1 MSIQN
6 GEWVIIS
13 RVNLKDKLTFFKSL
27 RFRIMVILVLIGI
40 FPCII
45 ATNVVVRGYENR
57 AVSLRIMNVRNQCE
71 ILCNSLVTEDYLGNT
86 FSDVLNSELSLLS
99 NIYNGR
105 ILIIDS
111 DFKVVKDTYDLDVGK
126 TSVSKEVI
134 SCYEDKKGQTQYD
147 DRNEYIEMTFP
158 IDDRDTGEI
167 DGVMLVSVS
176 THEIQQNVMILENQ
190 GILVIVIVSLLVL
203 ILGYFLAGIL
213 VKPFLRVTH
222 AIEDVTDGYEDQAIS
237 VPDYT
242 ETKQITDAFNKMLT
256 RVQTLDN
263 SRQEF
268 VSNVSHEL
276 KTPLTS
282 MKVLADSLNGQDNVP
297 IEIYKDFMQDI
308 TMEIDRE
315 NKIIT
320 DLLSMVRMNKESQTL
335 NFENVDIGAM
345 LERIIKQLKPV
356 AAKRSIELILENTK
370 PVMAE
375 VDEIKLSLAFTNL
388 IENGIKYNI
397 EGGWVRVSLTSDRKY
412 FYVSVADCGIGIAED
427 QQEHIFERFYRV
439 DKSHSTEVEG
449 TGLGLSI
456 TRSAIVLHRGAIKV
470 NSKEKEGTTFQVR
483 IPLSRQ
489 I

>member
-1 MSIQN
+1 
-6 GEWVIIS
+6 
-13 RVNLKDKLTFFKSL
+13 
-27 RFRIMVILVLIGI
+27 
-40 FPCII
+40 
-45 ATNVVVRGYENR
+45 
-57 AVSLRIMNVRNQCE
+57 
-71 ILCNSLVTEDYLGNT
+71 
-86 FSDVLNSELSLLS
+86 
-99 NIYNGR
+99 
-105 ILIIDS
+105 
-111 DFKVVKDTYDLDVGK
+111 
-126 TSVSKEVI
+126 
-134 SCYEDKKGQTQYD
+134 
-147 DRNEYIEMTFP
+147 
-158 IDDRDTGEI
+158 
-167 DGVMLVSVS
+167 
-176 THEIQQNVMILENQ
+176 
-190 GILVIVIVSLLVL
+190 
-203 ILGYFLAGIL
+203 
-213 VKPFLRVTH
+213 
-222 AIEDVTDGYEDQAIS
+222 
-237 VPDYT
+237 
-242 ETKQITDAFNKMLT
+242 
-256 RVQTLDN
+256 
-263 SRQEF
+263 
-268 VSNVSHEL
+268 
-276 KTPLTS
+276 